1 MKIVNFM
8 KIMFLILFYLI
19 FIFSTEAFVWNRV
32 NGSEEDGQ
40 SGPMFDHHGKAD
52 GE

>member
-1 MKIVNFM
+1 MKILNFM
-8 KIMFLILFYLI
+8 KIMFLIDLLI

-32 NGSEEDGQ
+32 NGSEENGQ